1 MNRVKMADFLIELRK
16 EKNLLQQEVAEIFM
30 VTTQAVSK
38 WERGESIPDISILE
52 RMSEFYGVTIEEI
65 LNGERKELHQKEET
79 AESRAEPNKRTIS
92 VPNIVIAG
100 TALLLLLIFAALNYC
115 GGYVGNLYVTFSLYD
130 LMFRGTQFGNLLLLL
145 AFLTTIGAIVLDIL
159 FGAGI
164 RCKGKIAVIR
174 DFLLVGAAGEFIGIP
189 FGLYNPE
196 GGSVL
201 IILLYVAYLILTWTV
216 PSYRAERKEFV
227 TRKGHFLST
236 YLGIGLSVFSIS
248 ILPGD
253 NLPYAAVLFYGF
265 FFLEFGLILA
275 GYFVQGKVIEI
286 LKRVITAI
294 CIAITVS
301 MMFVNDS
308 SGILF
313 LYPSIAMA
321 VYLILLFAVPVL
333 RIRNLAEESEKK

>member
-65 LNGERKELHQKEET
+65 LNGERKKPHQKEER
-79 AESRAEPNKRTIS
+79 AESNKRTIS

-100 TALLLLLIFAALNYC
+100 TVLLLLLIFAALNYC

-130 LMFRGTQFGNLLLLL
+130 LMFRGTQFGNVLLLL

-227 TRKGHFLST
+227 TRKGRFLST

-265 FFLEFGLILA
+265 FFCEFGLILG
-275 GYFVQGKVIEI
+275 GYFAKGKVIEI
-286 LKRVITAI
+286 LKRVIAAT
-294 CIAITVS
+294 CIAITIS

-308 SGILF
+308 SGLLF

-321 VYLILLFAVPVL
+321 VYFILLFAVPVL